1 MKIVFQVIGVFL
13 IMSVIIFF
21 IYKDQ
26 ITSTFKPYNK
36 PKVKIEGVIISGNN
50 QTYKFANLNMMLEI
64 SDDKSA
70 LVVDADRK
78 KVTAMISETLSD
90 MGEVQSPAAKEEIKI
105 KIKKMLNSYYGKEVI
120 KEVYFTHFVV
130 YR

>member
-1 MKIVFQVIGVFL
+1 MKIVFQIIGVF
-13 IMSVIIFF
+13 IVISIIIFF

-26 ITSTFKPYNK
+26 VTSTFKSYNK

-50 QTYKFANLNMMLEI
+50 QTYKFANINMMLEI

-78 KVTAMISETLSD
+78 KVTAMISETLAD
-90 MGEVQSPAAKEEIKI
+90 MNEVQSPAAKDEIKI
-105 KIKKMLNSYYGKEVI
+105 KIKKMLNSYYGKEIVTN
-120 KEVYFTHFVV
+120 VYFTHFIV
-130 YR
+130 YQ